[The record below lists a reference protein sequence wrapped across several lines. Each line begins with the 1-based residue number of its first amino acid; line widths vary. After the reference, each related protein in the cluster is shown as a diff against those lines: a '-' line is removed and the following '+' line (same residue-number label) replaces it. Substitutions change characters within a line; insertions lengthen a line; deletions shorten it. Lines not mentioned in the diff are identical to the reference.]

1 MRPASE
7 VELRRLNDTFAE
19 LCAIPSPFG
28 HERAVADRV
37 AEELR
42 SLGLEVEED
51 DAGEQI
57 GGDAGNLLARLPGR
71 SERSVLLCAHL
82 DTVPHDGVV
91 EPVLVDGA
99 WESAGDTILGADNKA
114 TVAILLAL
122 AHRAAVEGTPVGV
135 ELLFTVGEENGL
147 QGAKAFDVSKLRSEI
162 GYVYDHASPIGEIIV
177 ASPTFYRLQARFRG
191 QAAHAGV
198 RPEDGR
204 SAILAAAKAIAGMRL
219 GRIDPE
225 TTANVGNIHGGADGT
240 NIVPERCTLL
250 AEARSLSEATADQVI
265 SEMVDRC
272 YDAAND
278 PVCDCDLDV
287 SVERLFRGYRHK
299 ASAPTVVA
307 AEAALRACGYTPTRI
322 TTGGAS
328 DANAFVAGG
337 LLCTN
342 LANGTERNHEPTE
355 RIGQAAL
362 QGMLDVTFALLDEL
376 SGYGGAS

>member
-19 LCAIPSPFG
+19 LCAIASPFG
-28 HERAVADRV
+28 HERRVADRV

-51 DAGEQI
+51 GAGEEI

-71 SERSVLLCAHL
+71 SDRSVLLCAHL
-82 DTVPHDGVV
+82 DTVPHDG
-91 EPVLVDGA
+91 PSSRCWSTAPGRA
-99 WESAGDTILGADNKA
+99 RGRRSSAPTTRRPSPSCSRSRTAPRS
-114 TVAILLAL
+114 
-122 AHRAAVEGTPVGV
+122 RARPVGV

-147 QGAKAFDVSKLRSEI
+147 QGAKAFDASKLRSDL

-204 SAILAAAKAIAGMRL
+204 SAILAAAKAIAAMRL
-219 GRIDPE
+219 GRLDPE

-240 NIVPERCTLL
+240 NVVPERCTLL
-250 AEARSLSEATADQVI
+250 AEARSLDEATADVVI

-278 PVCDCDLDV
+278 PLCECDVDV

-299 ASAPTVVA
+299 PSAASVVA
-307 AEAALRACGYTPTRI
+307 AEAALRACGYTPRRI
-322 TTGGAS
+322 NTGGAS
-328 DANAFVAGG
+328 DANAFIAGG

-342 LANGTERNHEPTE
+342 LANGTERNHEATE
-355 RIGQAAL
+355 RVSQASL

-376 SGYGGAS
+376 SG

>member
-7 VELRRLNDTFAE
+7 VELRRLNDTFGE
-19 LCAIPSPFG
+19 LCAIASPFG
-28 HERAVADRV
+28 HERKVADRV
-37 AEELR
+37 TAELR

-51 DAGEQI
+51 DAGEEI
-57 GGDAGNLLARLPGR
+57 GGDAGNLLTRLPGR
-71 SERSVLLCAHL
+71 GDRSVLLCAHL
-82 DTVPHDGVV
+82 DTVPHDGPI

-99 WESAGDTILGADNKA
+99 WESAGETILGADNKA
-114 TVAILLAL
+114 TVCVLLAL

-147 QGAKAFDVSKLRSEI
+147 QGAKAFDASKLRSEL

-204 SAILAAAKAIAGMRL
+204 SAILAAAKAIAAMRL
-219 GRIDPE
+219 GRLDPE

-240 NIVPERCTLL
+240 NVVPERCTLL
-250 AEARSLSEATADQVI
+250 AEARSLDEATADVVI

-278 PVCDCDLDV
+278 PLCECDVDV

-299 ASAPTVVA
+299 PSAASVVA
-307 AEAALRACGYTPTRI
+307 AEAALRSCGYTPRRVN
-322 TTGGAS
+322 TGGAS
-328 DANAFVAGG
+328 DANAFMAGG

-342 LANGTERNHEPTE
+342 LANGTERNHEATE
-355 RIGQAAL
+355 RVSQASL

-376 SGYGGAS
+376 SG

>member
-1 MRPASE
+1 
-7 VELRRLNDTFAE
+7 
-19 LCAIPSPFG
+19 
-28 HERAVADRV
+28 
-37 AEELR
+37 
-42 SLGLEVEED
+42 
-51 DAGEQI
+51 
-57 GGDAGNLLARLPGR
+57 
-71 SERSVLLCAHL
+71 
-82 DTVPHDGVV
+82 
-91 EPVLVDGA
+91 
-99 WESAGDTILGADNKA
+99 
-114 TVAILLAL
+114 
-122 AHRAAVEGTPVGV
+122 
-135 ELLFTVGEENGL
+135 
-147 QGAKAFDVSKLRSEI
+147 
-162 GYVYDHASPIGEIIV
+162 
-177 ASPTFYRLQARFRG
+177 
-191 QAAHAGV
+191 V

-204 SAILAAAKAIAGMRL
+204 SAILAAARAIAAMRL

-278 PVCDCDLDV
+278 PTCDCDLDV

-299 ASAPTVVA
+299 ASAPTVEA

-328 DANAFVAGG
+328 DANALVAGG

-355 RIGQAAL
+355 RIPQAAL

-376 SGYGGAS
+376 SG